1 MRFNSVK
8 CRHVT
13 VFTILLLLAHI
24 SFSQNNILVTGKI
37 TGNNGEPLEG
47 ATVAIK
53 GTSVSSVSKK
63 DGSFSINAPS
73 ENSVLVVSYTGYAP
87 VENRIGTQREFNL
100 SLNLVGNVLT
110 DVVVVGYGT
119 QKKSDVTGSLSRL
132 TADDIQERPTQNV
145 LQALQGK
152 ASGVH
157 VSSNLKP
164 GELPVVR
171 IRGNRSISASND
183 PLYVVDGIPLVNSLG
198 VNSFTMADLNPNDI
212 ASI

>member
-1 MRFNSVK
+1 MRSNFVK
-8 CRHVT
+8 GRHVT
-13 VFTILLLLAHI
+13 ILTFLLLLTLT
-24 SFSQNNILVTGKI
+24 SFSQNIVVTGKI

-47 ATVAIK
+47 ATVSIK
-53 GTSVSSVSKK
+53 GTSVNTISKK
-63 DGSFSINAPS
+63 DGAFSINAPS
-73 ENSVLVVSYTGYAP
+73 ENSVLVVSYTGYEA
-87 VENRIGTQREFNL
+87 VESKIGSQREFTL
-100 SLNLVGNVLT
+100 SLNLVANVLT

-132 TADDIQERPTQNV
+132 TADDIQERPAQNV

-171 IRGNRSISASND
+171 VRG
-183 PLYVVDGIPLVNSLG
+183 PGCE
-198 VNSFTMADLNPNDI
+198 
-212 ASI
+212 